1 MNEVEIIL
9 FIKLKSMYV
18 GLLKWPF
25 ICIGFMNW
33 FVFPINKLTHGEDIK
48 SLPNVDYNPRDEIQL
63 LMRLIATPECLC

>member
-9 FIKLKSMYV
+9 FIKLKLVYV

-25 ICIGFMNW
+25 IRIGLMNW

-48 SLPNVDYNPRDEIQL
+48 SLQNVDYNPRDEIQL
-63 LMRLIATPECLC
+63 LMRLIAVPECLC